1 MKNTWGKALLCGFIV
16 SVACSFVNFSGKC
29 DNISNKVF
37 RLHIIANSNSDEDQS
52 LKLKVRDRIL
62 KDFSVNTSKVKDMQE
77 AEIVA
82 KNNIERLR
90 ISAQDEVYRNGYNY
104 PVKAEIVNMHF
115 NTRFYEN
122 VALPAGNYDAFR
134 ITIGEAQGK
143 NWWCVMF
150 PPMCLPAAE
159 SEKCIDDV
167 LTETEADV
175 VTNFGKYSIEFK
187 TFEIFSEVNNF
198 LICHLYNPFREYF
211 SHSDNFKY
219 EMSFSF
225 ENLFD

>member
-1 MKNTWGKALLCGFIV
+1 MKSTWSKALLCGFIV

-29 DNISNKVF
+29 DNISSKVF

-77 AEIVA
+77 AETMA

-90 ISAQDEVYRNGYNY
+90 ISAQDEVYKNGYEY

-115 NTRFYEN
+115 DTRFYEN
-122 VALPAGNYDAFR
+122 VTLPAGNYDAFR
-134 ITIGEAQGK
+134 ITIGEAKGK

-167 LTETEADV
+167 LTKTEADV

-187 TFEIFSEVNNF
+187 TFEIFSEVNDF
-198 LICHLYNPFREYF
+198 LVCNLYNPVQEYL
-211 SHSDNFKY
+211 SSSDNFKY